1 MAFEDKYRL
10 SAHAVITDAAG
21 RVLLLKANYGDRAWG
36 LPGGGLEPGE
46 TVHEALL
53 RECREEIGC
62 AVAIGY
68 LSGVYYHSVLGA
80 HAAIFRCR
88 LHEDAVIQLSDE
100 HSEHRYCEL
109 DQLTPIQRVRVDDC
123 LNFDGT
129 ARSRRF

>member
-10 SAHAVITDAAG
+10 SAHAVITDPAG

-62 AVAIGY
+62 EVAVGH
-68 LSGVYYHSVLGA
+68 LSGVYYHSALGA

-88 LHEDAVIQLSDE
+88 LRADAVIRLSDE
-100 HSEHRYCEL
+100 HSEHRYYEL